1 MNEGFLPAQPV
12 QYPAAP
18 ETVSTMGDAIS
29 NFLEYAN
36 DPVHRNVRIGD
47 LPKIPAF
54 NALTSALFFGCQYME
69 GRLYAQAELKKQ
81 MQENAAQEVSDESK

>member
-12 QYPAAP
+12 QYPTAT
-18 ETVSTMGDAIS
+18 ETISTMGDAIS
-29 NFLEYAN
+29 NFLEYVN
-36 DPVHRNVRIGD
+36 DPVHRNIRVGD

-54 NALTSALFFGCQYME
+54 NALTSALFLGCQYME

-81 MQENAAQEVSDESK
+81 ILENAPQEVSDESK